1 MHAGIYCGMHFLFPT
16 NPGPVRMRIRILGSA
31 AGGGFPQWNC
41 ACANC
46 AGLREGAV
54 RSKARTQTQI
64 AFSPL
69 PDVWFLVGAS
79 PDLRAQ
85 VLATPELSPHPE
97 NSGSSPITGVFL
109 LSADVDSVMG
119 LLHLREFQNF
129 FVFAT
134 PAVQRLLKNEN
145 RVFKVL
151 DRASPPVQWQMLSSR
166 GRIGCHLSENAGDL
180 PTFFYT
186 SVPLGGSYPDF
197 ASDEFRSSASAEEAT
212 VGLVIEQDGKKL
224 FIAPSLAGA
233 TSQWER
239 VAANSDLT
247 FIDGTFWSDEELMQT
262 GRTKKTAREIGH
274 LPLSGPEGLLEQY
287 PKAAKGRKIL
297 IHMNNTNPILDE
309 DSPEHRAVLDAG
321 FEIAY
326 DGMEFE
332 L

>member
-1 MHAGIYCGMHFLFPT
+1 MQIK
-16 NPGPVRMRIRILGSA
+16 ILGSA

-46 AGLREGAV
+46 LGLREGTI
-54 RSKARTQTQI
+54 RSQARTQTQI

-69 PDVWFLVGAS
+69 PGIWFLAGAS
-79 PDLRAQ
+79 PDLRTQILGFPA
-85 VLATPELSPHPE
+85 LSPRPE
-97 NSGSSPITGVFL
+97 DPTSSPIAGVFL
-109 LSADVDSVMG
+109 MAADVDAVMG

-134 PAVQRLLKNEN
+134 PAVQRLLKKEN
-145 RVFKVL
+145 RIFSVL
-151 DRASPPVQWQMLSSR
+151 DRADPPVQWQMLSSR
-166 GRIGCHLSENAGDL
+166 GRIGCHLSENAGDP

-197 ASDEFRSSASAEEAT
+197 ASEDFRSNAFAEEAT

-224 FIAPSLAGA
+224 FVAPSLAGTNTQWIKTAAGSDA
-233 TSQWER
+233 T
-239 VAANSDLT
+239 L
-247 FIDGTFWSDEELMQT
+247 IDGTFWSEDELIQT
-262 GRTKKTAREIGH
+262 GRSKKTAREIGH
-274 LPLSGPEGLLEQY
+274 LPLSGPNGLLEQF
-287 PKAAKGRKIL
+287 PKNAKGRKIL
-297 IHMNNTNPILDE
+297 LHINNTNPILDE
-309 DSPEHRAVLDAG
+309 ASAEHRAVVEAG